1 MQYCTRF
8 WKANNKQ
15 LKDTLDVTCAI
26 VSNINRQK
34 KLINNNK
41 KYSETEKKLII
52 KGLNIAID
60 RVWGIYREKDLI

>member
-1 MQYCTRF
+1 MQYCTRS

-15 LKDTLDVTCAI
+15 LKDTSDIICAV

-34 KLINNNK
+34 RLINNNK
-41 KYSETEKKLII
+41 KYSEIEKKLII

-60 RVWGIYREKDLI
+60 RVWGIYIEKDLI